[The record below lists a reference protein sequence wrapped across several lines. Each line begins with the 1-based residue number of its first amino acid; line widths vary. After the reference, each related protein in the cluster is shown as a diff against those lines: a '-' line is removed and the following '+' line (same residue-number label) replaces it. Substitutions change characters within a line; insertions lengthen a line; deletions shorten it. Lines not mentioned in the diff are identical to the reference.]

1 MAAFKRAPRGK
12 LQGGAFPLASAVPP
26 RLAVMLLHLLYL
38 IAIIAE
44 AMSGALMGMRRG
56 MDRFGL
62 CLVGTVTALGGG
74 TVRDVLLG
82 HYPLAWISH
91 PDYVLITIGAASIAA
106 ASAKWL
112 RNWERLFVTVDA
124 IGLIAFT
131 VIGCDVAATLN
142 VSPAIVVLAGA
153 ITGVCGGILRDLLCN
168 QMPLV
173 LREELYASIAL
184 GAGALY
190 VALQACDV
198 APGAASVVVLACG
211 FAVRMLAVRFR
222 WELKVFTAADSGG
235 AS

>member
-1 MAAFKRAPRGK
+1 
-12 LQGGAFPLASAVPP
+12 
-26 RLAVMLLHLLYL
+26 MLLHLLYL
-38 IAIIAE
+38 IAIVAE

-91 PDYVLITIGAASIAA
+91 PDYVLITIGAASVAA
-106 ASAKWL
+106 AGAKWL
-112 RNWERLFVTVDA
+112 RNWQWLFVTVDA

-131 VIGCDVAATLN
+131 VIGCDVAATLD

-153 ITGVCGGILRDLLCN
+153 ITGVCGGMLRDLLCN
-168 QMPLV
+168 QIPLV
-173 LREELYASIAL
+173 LRQELYASIAL

-190 VALQACDV
+190 VALQNCGME
-198 APGAASVVVLACG
+198 PGPASVVVLLGG

-222 WELKVFTAADSGG
+222 WRFKVFTAADSGG

>member
-1 MAAFKRAPRGK
+1 
-12 LQGGAFPLASAVPP
+12 
-26 RLAVMLLHLLYL
+26 MLLHFLYL
-38 IAIIAE
+38 IAIVAE

-74 TVRDVLLG
+74 TVRDVLLD

-91 PDYVLITIGAASIAA
+91 PDYVLITIGAASVAA
-106 ASAKWL
+106 ACAKWL
-112 RNWERLFVTVDA
+112 RNLQWLFVTVDA

-131 VIGCDVAATLN
+131 VIGCDVAATMD

-153 ITGVCGGILRDLLCN
+153 ITGVCGGMLRDVLCN
-168 QMPLV
+168 QMPLI

-190 VALQACDV
+190 VALQTCGV
-198 APGAASVVVLACG
+198 EPAPASVVVLVAG

-222 WELKVFTAADSGG
+222 WQLKVFAAADSGG